1 MPLRFVVTHLTG
13 SPRRGLSEGD
23 KVPIS
28 KFSADIV
35 SSLRGVKRDTFT
47 PCRIGVF
54 LNLKAFTIA
63 RHLRSR
69 KAVNDPKELLTRRLD
84 SLLWRCGDA

>member
-1 MPLRFVVTHLTG
+1 MCCGDQLNPPPKAEASPCCVMPLRFVVTHLTG

-35 SSLRGVKRDTFT
+35 SSLRGVNRDTFT
-47 PCRIGVF
+47 PCWIDVGYWGV
-54 LNLKAFTIA
+54 NAD
-63 RHLRSR
+63 
-69 KAVNDPKELLTRRLD
+69 VTRTRQFV
-84 SLLWRCGDA
+84 SV